1 MQRAKQ
7 IERERRRRK
16 KAKKKQ
22 KSKEGREAVAEDGSE
37 DGDTS
42 TPTYSSSQ
50 ALLSSLRGLA
60 LHKDT
65 VDWR

>member
-42 TPTYSSSQ
+42 TLMSSPHVQ

-60 LHKDT
+60 PHKDT
-65 VDWR
+65 